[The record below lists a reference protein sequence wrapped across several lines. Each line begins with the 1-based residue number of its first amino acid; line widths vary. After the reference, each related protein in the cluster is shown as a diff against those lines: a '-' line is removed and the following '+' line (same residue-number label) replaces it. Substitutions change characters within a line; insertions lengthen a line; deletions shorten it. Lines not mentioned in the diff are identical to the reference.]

1 MAIRQIRPRNF
12 FVTPKKAAAHA
23 ALPAVDGDR
32 KPDAKKMKEYRDHV
46 ANGTFHSCKWGI
58 IRCREDEV
66 TYRVNGQNTS
76 ITLSDVDLAHKYEDN
91 YGIINVTYTMWECDS
106 LSEMSNIY
114 SYYDGRGIARN
125 ATDYN
130 RAVAVHMSS
139 LDGAAAVNVNACASG
154 VSFAMYGPLHHTK
167 QSIEERAQELKAH
180 DDYCG
185 LIRELLESK
194 ELYGKIS
201 AFRKNG
207 IFAAIW
213 LTFREDEGAARVFW
227 GRVFKGLGN
236 TKTDERQ
243 LNKYFNG
250 TLLKDVNQGRGTGM
264 ERNEFLLNKC
274 LIRYD
279 AWWKAFR
286 RSDTIAQRKKVSTR
300 RKQLRNARLTL
311 VAKKNA

>member
-1 MAIRQIRPRNF
+1 
-12 FVTPKKAAAHA
+12 
-23 ALPAVDGDR
+23 
-32 KPDAKKMKEYRDHV
+32 
-46 ANGTFHSCKWGI
+46 
-58 IRCREDEV
+58 
-66 TYRVNGQNTS
+66 
-76 ITLSDVDLAHKYEDN
+76 
-91 YGIINVTYTMWECDS
+91 
-106 LSEMSNIY
+106 MSNIY
-114 SYYDGRGIARN
+114 SYYDGRGIART
-125 ATDYN
+125 ATDHN
-130 RAVAVHMSS
+130 RAAAVHMPS
-139 LDGAAAVNVNACASG
+139 LDGAAAINVNACASG